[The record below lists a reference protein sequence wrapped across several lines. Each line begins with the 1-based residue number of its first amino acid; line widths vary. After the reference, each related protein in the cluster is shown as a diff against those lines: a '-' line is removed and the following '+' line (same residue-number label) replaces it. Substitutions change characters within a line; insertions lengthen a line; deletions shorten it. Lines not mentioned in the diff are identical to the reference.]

1 MSELAASLDR
11 ALLATTFRTAGG
23 TGYSAE
29 EFHDEL
35 SPPLKRVPETWE
47 VLSASPVVSDNW
59 VGAVADHLRDR
70 LSGYMDVDT
79 DRIGHS
85 FDVTSATNRHLKTA
99 PDSAVEIQSSSSLAG
114 FARGLIRAAA
124 VLGAD
129 GAARLIGLW
138 AGGEPLHCRILVV
151 LAGVHVDEDIELNQ
165 DLRVYRL
172 SISSDSLPI
181 SLPKMMRGDSVSRI
195 LGHTVLE
202 FKASTSPALFVPPQS
217 DDVYTPI
224 PLLTRTALGRVSLNT
239 FFLALS
245 LICNRQV
252 GLAWSWIDYG
262 EAGSF
267 ADPEADSS
275 MLGPGMAT
283 ELLAKGYTRSLT
295 TGVTQLSSYEPPTPN
310 LCENGLRRAWDL
322 QKELQRR
329 IDSDQRFQTA
339 VTRWAKAASPGVL
352 DPDRVIDLRIALESL
367 YISSSEG
374 ELGFRLSITG
384 ARHLG
389 TSLVERK
396 AIRKT
401 LVDFYRLASRVIHGT
416 PLSSNTDVSLVDAAT
431 KLCRDGILKIVEGR
445 NQPDWT
451 DFLLS

>member
-1 MSELAASLDR
+1 
-11 ALLATTFRTAGG
+11 
-23 TGYSAE
+23 
-29 EFHDEL
+29 
-35 SPPLKRVPETWE
+35 
-47 VLSASPVVSDNW
+47 
-59 VGAVADHLRDR
+59 
-70 LSGYMDVDT
+70 
-79 DRIGHS
+79 
-85 FDVTSATNRHLKTA
+85 
-99 PDSAVEIQSSSSLAG
+99 
-114 FARGLIRAAA
+114 
-124 VLGAD
+124 
-129 GAARLIGLW
+129 
-138 AGGEPLHCRILVV
+138 
-151 LAGVHVDEDIELNQ
+151 
-165 DLRVYRL
+165 
-172 SISSDSLPI
+172 
-181 SLPKMMRGDSVSRI
+181 MRGDSVSRI